1 VSIVSWNT
9 RELLADCLHS
19 VRAALKE
26 ASALKAEVFVI
37 DNASSD
43 GSVELVRQTFPEV
56 HLIENEKNVGFARA
70 TNMVLRRAA
79 GRYLLLLNSDTLVP
93 SSALTSLCSE
103 LDARPDA
110 VVCGPF
116 LCNSDASP
124 QLSWARFPG
133 PWSELTGSL
142 DRSQAPYPI
151 SDFGDAEKRAG
162 MKPFTADWIGAAC
175 FLIRAEAFRRV
186 GLLDE
191 GFFFYGEETDLCY
204 RFRQEFG
211 DIGGEILL
219 IPSVCVMHVGG
230 QSSRSAPDI
239 ARRHLFYSSLRLYRK
254 LYGFSPTA
262 GAAMGL
268 AAARYLLSCVR
279 RRLKGD
285 RDRFSL

>member
-1 VSIVSWNT
+1 
-9 RELLADCLHS
+9 
-19 VRAALKE
+19 
-26 ASALKAEVFVI
+26 VFVI
-37 DNASSD
+37 DNASFD
-43 GSVELVRQTFPEV
+43 GSAEMVRQNFPEV

-70 TNMVLRRAA
+70 TNTALRRAG
-79 GRYLLLLNSDTLVP
+79 GRYLLLLNSDTLMP
-93 SSALTSLCSE
+93 SSALKSLCCE

-110 VVCGPF
+110 IVCGPF

-133 PWSELTGSL
+133 PGSELKGNL

-151 SDFGDAEKRAG
+151 SDFADSKKRAH
-162 MKPFTADWIGAAC
+162 MKPFSVDWVGGAC
-175 FLIRAEAFRRV
+175 FLIRAEAIRRV

-191 GFFFYGEETDLCY
+191 SFFFYGEETDLCH
-204 RFRQEFG
+204 RLRQEFG
-211 DIGGEILL
+211 HDGGEILL
-219 IPSVCVMHVGG
+219 IPSVCVMHIGG
-230 QSSRSAPDI
+230 QSSRSAPGV